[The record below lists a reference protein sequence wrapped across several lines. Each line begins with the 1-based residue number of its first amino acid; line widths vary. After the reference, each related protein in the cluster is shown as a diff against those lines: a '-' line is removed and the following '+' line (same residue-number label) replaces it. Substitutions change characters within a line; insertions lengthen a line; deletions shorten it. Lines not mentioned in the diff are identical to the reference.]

1 MRALITNDDGIAS
14 EGLTVLARAAV
25 EAGLEVVVAAPLRE
39 SSGTGASLTAT
50 EDDDGILVE
59 RRELAGLD
67 GVDSY
72 AVAAHPAFIA
82 LAAADGAFGPAPE
95 VVLSGVNLGA
105 NLGRAILHSG
115 TVGAALTGALH
126 DARAM
131 AVSLAVGLD
140 PRQPPQWDSASL
152 VLRVV
157 LPLLRGCAPGS
168 ALNVNVPD
176 RAPGELGGL
185 RSVRLARFGT
195 VQSRIEQ
202 LDGGGLRR
210 VPTEVESSLEPG
222 SDAAVLAAGHVT
234 VSVVQP
240 VTDAQDTPL
249 PDPLPELPTRGP

>member
-1 MRALITNDDGIAS
+1 MRALVTNDDGIDS
-14 EGLTVLARAAV
+14 EGVAVLARAAV
-25 EAGLEVVVAAPLRE
+25 EAGLDVVVAAPLRE

-50 EDDDGILVE
+50 EDDDGILVQ
-59 RRELAGLD
+59 RRELPGLD
-67 GVDSY
+67 GVESY

-82 LAAADGAFGPAPE
+82 LAAVDGAFGPAPE

-126 DARAM
+126 DARAL

-140 PRQPPQWDSASL
+140 PRQLPQWDSASL

-157 LPLLRGCAPGS
+157 LPLLRGCVPGS
-168 ALNVNVPD
+168 VLNVNVPN
-176 RAPGELGGL
+176 RAPDELGGL

-234 VSVVQP
+234 VSAVQP
-240 VTDAQDTPL
+240 VTDAQDLSL
-249 PDPLPELPTRGP
+249 PDPLPELPAEVG